1 MLFNGETVEEILS
14 EITAERVVE
23 AHTTYLKVS
32 EVITAYR
39 RQRRNKNNT
48 EFARLLGITNKI
60 LDSEER
66 SYLFIN
72 TADILLL
79 NTCKFMKNKFPENDI
94 SKNIIESINLI
105 ISVINENDEL
115 KNMTP
120 ASLTKNQK
128 IYSEV
133 KNKF

>member
-1 MLFNGETVEEILS
+1 M
-14 EITAERVVE
+14 
-23 AHTTYLKVS
+23 
-32 EVITAYR
+32 
-39 RQRRNKNNT
+39 
-48 EFARLLGITNKI
+48 
-60 LDSEER
+60 
-66 SYLFIN
+66 N

-79 NTCKFMKNKFPENDI
+79 NTCEFMKNKFPENDI
-94 SKNIIESINLI
+94 NKNIIESINLI

-120 ASLTKNQK
+120 ASLTKNQN